1 MAKWNG
7 IKGELPGPKSRELM
21 ELRQKYVP
29 VGIYNI
35 TPLFAGKAS
44 GAVVTDVDDNQFID
58 FVGGI
63 GVLNVGHCPPEI
75 VGAIKEQAD
84 RLIHTCFHVMM
95 YESYVRVA
103 EKLCAVT
110 PGDFSKKAM
119 LANSGA
125 EAVENGVKIARK
137 FTERQ
142 AIIALENSF
151 HGRTLLTMT
160 LTSKA
165 NPYKIG
171 FGPFAP
177 EIYRAPSPYCY
188 RCPIDDPSIC
198 SLEWCFKPLERLIRI
213 EVSPNNVAAVL
224 IEPIQGE
231 GGFIVCPDR
240 YIKSVKALCE
250 DYGILYIDDE
260 VQSGWCR
267 TGKFFAIEYSGV
279 APDILVTAKSMAA
292 GLPLSAVVGRSEV
305 MDSVHVGGIGGTF
318 AGNPLS
324 CAVALKA
331 IEIMERDDLSTKAQ
345 SLGKALMERF
355 LEMKEKYAIIGD
367 VRGRGAMCAI
377 EFVKD
382 RKTKEPAADEVSRI
396 VEECYENGLIVMKAG
411 ELNNVIRFLPPLVI
425 NDELLHQGLD
435 IFEGAVRAVTRS

>member
-1 MAKWNG
+1 MAGWNG
-7 IKGELPGPKSRELM
+7 VKGELPGPKGIELM
-21 ELRQKYVP
+21 KLRQKYVP
-29 VGIYNI
+29 AGIYNI
-35 TPLFAGKAS
+35 TPLFAEKAS
-44 GAVVTDVDDNQFID
+44 GAVVTDVDGNQFID

-75 VGAIKEQAD
+75 VEAVKEQAE
-84 RLIHTCFHVMM
+84 RFLHTCFHVMM

-110 PGDFSKKAM
+110 PGNFSKKAM

-125 EAVENGVKIARK
+125 EAVENGVKIARR
-137 FTERQ
+137 FTRRQ
-142 AIIALENSF
+142 AVIALENSF

-177 EIYRAPSPYCY
+177 EVYRAPSPYCY
-188 RCPIDDPSIC
+188 RCPIGDPSSC
-198 SLEWCFKPLERLIRI
+198 SLECVKAMERLIKV
-213 EVSPNNVAAVL
+213 EVSPDHVAAVL
-224 IEPIQGE
+224 VEPVQGE

-240 YIKSVKALCE
+240 YIRAVKALC
-250 DYGILYIDDE
+250 DNYGILYIDDE

-267 TGKFFAIEYSGV
+267 TGKFFAMEYSGV
-279 APDILVTAKSMAA
+279 APDILITAKSMAA
-292 GLPLSAVVGRSEV
+292 GLPLSAVVGKSEV

-331 IEIMERDDLSTKAQ
+331 IEIMEREDLSTKAQ
-345 SLGKALMERF
+345 SLGKVVMERF
-355 LEMKEKYAIIGD
+355 LEMKEKYALIGD

-382 RKTKEPAADEVSRI
+382 KKTKEPAADEVARI
-396 VEECYENGLIVMKAG
+396 AEECYKRGLIVMKAG

-425 NDELLHQGLD
+425 SDELLHQGLD
-435 IFEGAVRAVTRS
+435 IFEEAVRTISGL